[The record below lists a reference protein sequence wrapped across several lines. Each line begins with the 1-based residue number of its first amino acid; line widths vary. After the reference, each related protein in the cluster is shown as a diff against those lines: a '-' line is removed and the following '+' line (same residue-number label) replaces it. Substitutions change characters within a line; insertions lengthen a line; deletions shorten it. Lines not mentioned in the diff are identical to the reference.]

1 MLTGGITPDVRS
13 RVLFHHKLYFIW
25 KGKSLFNSFDAKYEI
40 KHIEFFCN
48 ERIREIAYKNL
59 DLLIIEIEN

>member
-1 MLTGGITPDVRS
+1 MEGAT
-13 RVLFHHKLYFIW
+13 
-25 KGKSLFNSFDAKYEI
+25 LFNSFDTKYEI

-48 ERIREIAYKNL
+48 GRIREIAYESL